1 MELKSKHI
9 ERSSGVMAVGILLTL
24 TAESQIHF
32 LKMRKMG
39 SEWDR
44 DRYWHGTQIQ
54 HLGVTRVRSVRICQI
69 SNIVVPNVSGSKLIV
84 WSVSNPGPGS
94 YQQLHEYWIAILR
107 HIRSRCQAI
116 LEACHKLWILHTL
129 SNEKTFFVKKR
140 DNLLYHF
147 KKF

>member
-1 MELKSKHI
+1 
-9 ERSSGVMAVGILLTL
+9 MAVGILLTL

-54 HLGVTRVRSVRICQI
+54 HLGGGVTRVRSVRICQI

-84 WSVSNPGPGS
+84 WSVSNPRPWS

-107 HIRSRCQAI
+107 HIRSRCQSI
-116 LEACHKLWILHTL
+116 FEACHKLLILHTL
-129 SNEKTFFVKKR
+129 STAKTFFVTKNVFFYSFWKVYGMIL
-140 DNLLYHF
+140 DYWF
-147 KKF
+147 